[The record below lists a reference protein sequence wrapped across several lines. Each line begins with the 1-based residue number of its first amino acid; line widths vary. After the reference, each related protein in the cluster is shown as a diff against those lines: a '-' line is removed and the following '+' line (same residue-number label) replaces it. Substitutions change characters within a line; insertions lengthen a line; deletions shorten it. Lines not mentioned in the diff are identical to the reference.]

1 MERSMRRFI
10 LIPALL
16 SNTLLIG
23 CAVGPDFKTPETPTD
38 PSYLN
43 SLGEAAQI
51 DVMWWK
57 SFNDP
62 HLEKLV
68 NVGIEANKSIDQAV
82 ARLKESRAG
91 RRATQF
97 ELAPIAPING
107 AVLRTKQSASNP
119 FDSPFLGQ
127 PNDSYTVGFDAT
139 WELDIYG
146 RVRRSVESA
155 EATEMARSEDL
166 KDAINLV
173 LAEISRNYFEL
184 RGIQSRL
191 AVARHNA
198 ENQAETVRITSALL
212 SAGQATELD
221 TARANSQYK
230 TTKSTIPALEAEERA
245 AMHRIATLCGEQPGT
260 FVSDLSVVV
269 PLPIYS
275 GPVKIDSPAELLRRR
290 PDIRGSEA
298 NLAAATANIGVAVGD
313 LFPRVTFLG
322 SLGFGAT
329 SYSDL
334 GSSGTDTY
342 TFGPQISWP
351 ALDLGRVYNRIKS
364 RQASAEGALAA
375 YEQTVLSALEDVESA
390 LVRYKKEQER
400 FGFLKDAAAE
410 STKAAKLA
418 RTQYQAGL
426 VDFLTVLDAE
436 NAALLA
442 EDSLTQSQ
450 TRLLTGLVSIYK
462 ALGGGWQ
469 GFELQTVESPKEK

>member
-1 MERSMRRFI
+1 MRRFV
-10 LIPALL
+10 LVPALF
-16 SNTLLIG
+16 SNALFFG
-23 CAVGPDFKTPETPTD
+23 CAVGPDFKTPDTHTES
-38 PSYLN
+38 SYAN
-43 SLGEAAQI
+43 SLGETSQI

-62 HLEKLV
+62 FLEKLI
-68 NVGIEANKSIDQAV
+68 NKGIEANKSIDQAV

-91 RRATQF
+91 RRSTQF

-107 AVLRTKQSASNP
+107 AALRTKQSESNP
-119 FDSPFLGQ
+119 FGSPFLGE

-155 EATEMARSEDL
+155 EATERARTEDL

-173 LAEISRNYFEL
+173 ISEIARNYFEL

-198 ENQAETVRITSALL
+198 ENQAETVRITAALL

-230 TTKSTIPALEAEERA
+230 TTKSTIPALEGEERA
-245 AMHRIATLCGEQPGT
+245 AMHRIATLCGEQPGA
-260 FVSDLSVVV
+260 FVADLSTTIS
-269 PLPIYS
+269 LPIYN
-275 GPVKIDSPAELLRRR
+275 GPVNIDAPAELLRRR
-290 PDIRGSEA
+290 PDIRGAEA

-329 SYSDL
+329 SFSDL
-334 GSSGTDTY
+334 GNSGTDTY

-351 ALDLGRVYNRIKS
+351 ALDLGRVYNRIKA

-375 YEQTVLSALEDVESA
+375 YEQTVLSALEDVESS
-390 LVRYKKEQER
+390 LVRYRKEQER
-400 FGFLKDAAAE
+400 FGFLKEAATE

-426 VDFLTVLDAE
+426 VDFLAVLDAE

-442 EDSLTQSQ
+442 DDSLTQSQ
-450 TRLLTGLVSIYK
+450 TRLLTGLISIYK

-469 GFELQTVESPKEK
+469 AFELKTVESSKDQ